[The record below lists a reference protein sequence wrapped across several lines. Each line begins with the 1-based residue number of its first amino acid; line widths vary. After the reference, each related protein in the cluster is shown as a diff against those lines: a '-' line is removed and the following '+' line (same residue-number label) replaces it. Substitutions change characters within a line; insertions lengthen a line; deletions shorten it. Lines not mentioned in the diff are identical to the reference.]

1 MDVAGLREK
10 TVAEETEG
18 LVTTGDRVALDLYKK
33 LAEQEGITLRE
44 FLLKYRLGF
53 PKRKGID

>member
-10 TVAEETEG
+10 NVAEETEG
-18 LVTTGDRVALDLYKK
+18 LVTTKDRAALELYRKVAED
-33 LAEQEGITLRE
+33 EGLTLRE
-44 FLLKYRLGF
+44 FLLKYKLGF